1 MDTNCTVVFMQAY
14 YNSLYFY
21 GSSSSSSNWFVI
33 FLFCLITIATFY
45 LYITFIITVLF
56 FGVTITVLFFCVT
69 ITVFL
74 RSSFIWCGRFGFN
87 NWFLFYLVVFYR
99 LSCCSWFFN
108 CVGHCCIR
116 VEIILT
122 IDDVVVQYVL
132 LISVTICSLIFFICP
147 H

>member
-1 MDTNCTVVFMQAY
+1 MQAY

-21 GSSSSSSNWFVI
+21 GSSSSSSNWFSFFLLTIYKFSLQCCVI

-45 LYITFIITVLF
+45 LFINFIITVLF

-74 RSSFIWCGRFGFN
+74 RSSFIWCGRFGFS

-108 CVGHCCIR
+108 CVGHCC
-116 VEIILT
+116 
-122 IDDVVVQYVL
+122 
-132 LISVTICSLIFFICP
+132 
-147 H
+147 